1 MSGEPDAQGPVAGQ
15 AWPYCP
21 ALRRTCLVVGL
32 MEAMGQNV
40 LDTLVTFVKG
50 AEDGSRLTLQK
61 NRDGLT
67 TQVTW
72 AVQKGHSGGQLDIA
86 GLRILRE
93 KLDSM
98 NVPSSSS

>member
-1 MSGEPDAQGPVAGQ
+1 MSAEPDAQGSVAGP

-21 ALRRTCLVVGL
+21 ALHATCLAVDCI
-32 MEAMGQNV
+32 EALGQNV
-40 LDTLVTFVKG
+40 LDTLVSFVKE

-86 GLRILRE
+86 GLRVLRE
-93 KLDSM
+93 KLDQM
-98 NVPSSSS
+98 NARSSSS

>member
-1 MSGEPDAQGPVAGQ
+1 MLAAPDAQRLVASP

-21 ALRRTCLVVGL
+21 ALRGTCLAVGL

-72 AVQKGHSGGQLDIA
+72 AVQKGHSGGQLDIS

-93 KLDSM
+93 KMDRM
-98 NVPSSSS
+98 NASSSSS